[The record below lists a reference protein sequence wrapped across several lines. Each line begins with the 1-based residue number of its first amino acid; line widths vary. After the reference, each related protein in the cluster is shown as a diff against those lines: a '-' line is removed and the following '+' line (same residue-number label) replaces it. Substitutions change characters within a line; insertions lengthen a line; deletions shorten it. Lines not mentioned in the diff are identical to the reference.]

1 MAGSYAVSE
10 NELEM
15 GGTDM
20 GEWNNRK
27 WCKVSE
33 KEKERKT
40 PRNKSSNSDV
50 ERVSHACRS
59 KKRTI

>member
-20 GEWNNRK
+20 GETNNRK

-40 PRNKSSNSDV
+40 PRNKSSNLDV
-50 ERVSHACRS
+50 EKVAHVYRS
-59 KKRTI
+59 KKRAI